1 MSRSEKWQKFYKWY
15 SLISIVLVALVGLL
29 VIIGSGWAAQ
39 QEMLLTLALD
49 LSMAL
54 FALTVTG
61 GDLLLWAV
69 SVVVWCSM
77 WIGMTPQDRFIC
89 RTVVIL
95 GEQAMMGQGG
105 RYFEIARAV
114 LPIRVTVTIAL
125 AFRSVAVVTEA

>member
-69 SVVVWCSM
+69 SVVVWCCSRESTKL
-77 WIGMTPQDRFIC
+77 WKVLAWG
-89 RTVVIL
+89 L
-95 GEQAMMGQGG
+95 AMLAAKFVNLVLVFGLAGG
-105 RYFEIARAV
+105 V
-114 LPIRVTVTIAL
+114 M
-125 AFRSVAVVTEA
+125 